1 MVWGLEIF
9 LSSIGPCCVNGVVS
23 LRLKES
29 FWKLI
34 ISRKYGEEGGG
45 WISREVR
52 EGYGVGFWKEIRK
65 EGVLMFKNVS
75 FTVGDGRRV
84 KFWKD
89 IWCGNIPL
97 CEAFPSL
104 FAFAV
109 SRDTWVAD
117 CWDSMG
123 DARRW
128 YPCFSRPFNDWEME
142 AVVSLLSFLQGKRL
156 FVGME
161 DSVVECF

>member
-1 MVWGLEIF
+1 MVQNQFRE
-9 LSSIGPCCVNGVVS
+9 
-23 LRLKES
+23 
-29 FWKLI
+29 LI

-45 WISREVR
+45 WISSEVR

-97 CEAFPSL
+97 CEAFPTL

-109 SRDTWVAD
+109 SQDAWVAD

-123 DARRW
+123 DAGGW
-128 YPCFSRPFNDWEME
+128 YPCFSRPFMIGRW
-142 AVVSLLSFLQGKRL
+142 RRW
-156 FVGME
+156 
-161 DSVVECF
+161 